1 MTAAR
6 RESGVVP
13 ASAPLSDVYPD
24 RRTTPP
30 APSIAVLV
38 PCLDEA
44 VTIGKVVDDFRR
56 ALPDAVVYVFDNNST
71 DATAEVARAHGA
83 IVVPSLRRGKGNVV
97 RHMFETVDADV
108 YVMVDGDDTY
118 PAEQAPALIA
128 ALQRHGADM
137 VVGTRMQVHA
147 EGAFRLFHV
156 AGNRLLARLI
166 GRLFGVPVTDVLS
179 GYRVFSRDLV
189 KTMPL
194 VAQGFEVE
202 TELTLQAAAKG
213 FSLVEC
219 PIDYGARPAG
229 SVSKLSTVADGVLIL
244 RALVKI
250 FKDYKPQI
258 FFTSLAVLLALLSL
272 LAGLPPILDYY
283 RTRYVSR
290 VPLAVL
296 AAALGI
302 LSMLS
307 LGVGLIL
314 DTVNRYHTE
323 SFVLWRRHLKKH

>member
-1 MTAAR
+1 
-6 RESGVVP
+6 
-13 ASAPLSDVYPD
+13 
-24 RRTTPP
+24 
-30 APSIAVLV
+30 
-38 PCLDEA
+38 
-44 VTIGKVVDDFRR
+44 
-56 ALPDAVVYVFDNNST
+56 VVYVFDNNST

-83 IVVPSLRRGKGNVV
+83 VVVPSLRRGKGNVV
-97 RHMFETVDADV
+97 RHMFEAVEADV

-118 PAEQAPALIA
+118 PADQAPALIA

-137 VVGTRMQVHA
+137 VVGTRMQGHA

-156 AGNRLLARLI
+156 AGNRLLAGLI
-166 GRLFGVPVTDVLS
+166 ARLFGVPVTDVLS

-194 VAQGFEVE
+194 VAQGFEIE

-229 SVSKLSTVADGVLIL
+229 SASKLNTVADGVLIL

-258 FFTSLAVLLALLSL
+258 FFTALAVMLAALSL

-283 RTRYVSR
+283 HTRYVSH

-323 SFVLWRRHLKKH
+323 SFVLWRRHLKKP